1 SVEKIENLIKFEESS
16 ARELSKDFSTRSTEE
31 LLKLVKIST
40 QGSMLFQVVIDLG
53 LIIFIF
59 GYGTVIWGTII
70 AIAIMASIAY
80 VVEKIATWIKKKALV

>member
-1 SVEKIENLIKFEESS
+1 MRCNLIKFEEYST
-16 ARELSKDFSTRSTEE
+16 RELSKDASARSTED
-31 LLKLVKIST
+31 LLKSVKLAT

-53 LIIFIF
+53 LLILVF
-59 GYGTVIWGTII
+59 GYGTVIIWGTII